1 LICQRREFA
10 VAMAAIAALVQT
22 RKKGRKVE
30 RSRKGAS
37 LPRMPKPLRERV
49 IRERPDEVQ
58 VIETARP
65 SIRGLTKDPV
75 VVVVKDGR
83 RKVVGAWIDI

>member
-1 LICQRREFA
+1 
-10 VAMAAIAALVQT
+10 MAAIALVQI
-22 RKKGRKVE
+22 RKRVQKAEKARK
-30 RSRKGAS
+30 RTN
-37 LPRMPKPLRERV
+37 LPKMPKPLRERV

>member
-1 LICQRREFA
+1 LICCWSEA
-10 VAMAAIAALVQT
+10 INAMAATTALVQT
-22 RKKGRKVE
+22 RKRGQKAEKTRK
-30 RSRKGAS
+30 RAD
-37 LPRMPKPLRERV
+37 LPKMPKPLRERV

-65 SIRGLTKDPV
+65 SIRGLTKDPIV
-75 VVVVKDGR
+75 VVAKDGR

>member
-1 LICQRREFA
+1 
-10 VAMAAIAALVQT
+10 VQT
-22 RKKGRKVE
+22 RKKIRKVE

-49 IRERPDEVQ
+49 IRERPDDVQ
-58 VIETARP
+58 VIDVARP
-65 SIRGLTKDPV
+65 TRRGLTKDPIV
-75 VVVVKDGR
+75 VVTKGGR